1 MAGVNVETVAKAMNV
16 TPRRVQ
22 QMVKEGMPKGAARGE
37 YDLGA
42 CLIWYVR
49 YLQAA
54 LERGAQGAAGV
65 SAEERNRLSRA
76 QAERA
81 ELELSARRGAV
92 VDRGRMERAMA
103 AVLVTVRFEVTFA
116 QLTSKEAIAPY
127 DEIIKEIRL
136 GVMEVGR
143 RLGIHIRKEWQAAE
157 RTIWMDGRARPPE
170 YAGHSWQG
178 FSLGKWEGDV
188 MFLLQT
194 GAVTGSMAAILETA
208 DDGSGTG
215 ARTVTFAD
223 GTAAFTG
230 VSAANKIE
238 AKYVDR
244 KALGTHVKFTGTV
257 TTGPILIG
265 LSMAGVLKNQ

>member
-1 MAGVNVETVAKAMNV
+1 MLNV
-16 TPRRVQ
+16 T
-22 QMVKEGMPKGAARGE
+22 
-37 YDLGA
+37 
-42 CLIWYVR
+42 
-49 YLQAA
+49 LQA
-54 LERGAQGAAGV
+54 LVPTILLNPV
-65 SAEERNRLSRA
+65 SAANTAAATS
-76 QAERA
+76 
-81 ELELSARRGAV
+81 SWVAV
-92 VDRGRMERAMA
+92 
-103 AVLVTVRFEVTFA
+103 
-116 QLTSKEAIAPY
+116 
-127 DEIIKEIRL
+127 
-136 GVMEVGR
+136 
-143 RLGIHIRKEWQAAE
+143 
-157 RTIWMDGRARPPE
+157 
-170 YAGHSWQG
+170 
-178 FSLGKWEGDV
+178 GKWEGDV

>member
-22 QMVKEGMPKGAARGE
+22 QLVKEGMPKGAARGE

-103 AVLVTVRFEVTFA
+103 AVLVTVRESLLAIPDRLAASLVGSTDEARVRQSIDLEVRNSLQSLVVTMGDDA
-116 QLTSKEAIAPY
+116 TAKTS
-127 DEIIKEIRL
+127 R
-136 GVMEVGR
+136 
-143 RLGIHIRKEWQAAE
+143 H
-157 RTIWMDGRARPPE
+157 
-170 YAGHSWQG
+170 
-178 FSLGKWEGDV
+178 
-188 MFLLQT
+188 
-194 GAVTGSMAAILETA
+194 
-208 DDGSGTG
+208 
-215 ARTVTFAD
+215 
-223 GTAAFTG
+223 
-230 VSAANKIE
+230 
-238 AKYVDR
+238 
-244 KALGTHVKFTGTV
+244 
-257 TTGPILIG
+257 
-265 LSMAGVLKNQ
+265 